1 MPYRYLYMHHHTW
14 PKATGITSMS
24 SHFRRASLSSVA
36 KAMAACLS
44 GFSKSMMDWICG
56 WREMRRYILLVQ
68 HTRQSSHWILQFIRV
83 RPFFLSP
90 LVFAHIQ
97 VIMIPT
103 KSHLLVVFTC
113 FTFAF
118 NFFLVVLFVQV
129 VVEYFLW
136 SPKTPDASLA
146 AAPAIKVRREWG
158 KGDNEKQIIDS
169 NRSYSE
175 VSQVSSQSTKPDSP
189 THFYHY
195 HALSFF
201 KKKQI
206 YGSLIRQL
214 HISRKTCP
222 NQEVRAPK
230 PSAFAGKA
238 LGLGHQN
245 AWGTMDSY
253 GFIWI
258 HMDSFP
264 KSSES
269 GSHFG
274 TDMNWACGPG
284 APGFLRAKCKFAV
297 TKSVTIALPWLALAF
312 EKEYINTI
320 VGKMRKNEKSF
331 RQHALLCLF
340 SSAGNPFKSHP
351 NLLCLALGRV
361 GGWTGGVGPDGLQ
374 RTISFWVVESTLCI
388 IIILGLYVFKALLW
402 QARVLYL
409 RDPPEWTWMYL
420 WRFEKQ
426 ERATHRNSE
435 STSKANR
442 TWVVWL
448 ALLALAAKS
457 LRPKARSTFLALL
470 ALPASLAPALVALV
484 LVALIFFLGLVE
496 LAEVVSEL
504 TEQVALDALAWA

>member
-1 MPYRYLYMHHHTW
+1 MFY
-14 PKATGITSMS
+14 
-24 SHFRRASLSSVA
+24 
-36 KAMAACLS
+36 
-44 GFSKSMMDWICG
+44 FS
-56 WREMRRYILLVQ
+56 
-68 HTRQSSHWILQFIRV
+68 
-83 RPFFLSP
+83 
-90 LVFAHIQ
+90 
-97 VIMIPT
+97 
-103 KSHLLVVFTC
+103 
-113 FTFAF
+113 F

-158 KGDNEKQIIDS
+158 KGDNEIQLIDS

-201 KKKQI
+201 KKTNLWVSYQGTA
-206 YGSLIRQL
+206 YLTQ
-214 HISRKTCP
+214 
-222 NQEVRAPK
+222 NMPK
-230 PSAFAGKA
+230 PRSA
-238 LGLGHQN
+238 
-245 AWGTMDSY
+245 GTQTQRLCWQSTWPRASKCMGDH

-264 KSSES
+264 NSSES

-312 EKEYINTI
+312 EKEYTNTI

-374 RTISFWVVESTLCI
+374 RTISFWVVESTPCI
-388 IIILGLYVFKALLW
+388 IIIFGVYVFMALLW

-409 RDPPEWTWMYL
+409 RDPPESTWMYL

-426 ERATHRNSE
+426 ERATHRNRE

-457 LRPKARSTFLALL
+457 LLPKARSTFLALL

-484 LVALIFFLGLVE
+484 LVALLFFLGLVE

-504 TEQVALDALAWA
+504 TEQVALAWA